1 MSPYLSSKLVCESS
15 TRATDDTLCGPSEL
29 SELFH
34 ATKPPTQTCPRPS
47 PSTIGQYQGLPSS
60 TGPIPHSS
68 REAQPKSLRAR
79 PLSFDPILR
88 SPDAAHPSRRSVPDP
103 PRPIARN
110 GCETLIFL
118 GRQKCL
124 LCGSTEPRGPI
135 AKPRARIPCL
145 AARLPS
151 RGSQGVKHARKT
163 LNVTRQGEK
172 RMSDGQK
179 QLPQRLNHLFQN
191 LNHLN

>member
-103 PRPIARN
+103 PRPN
-110 GCETLIFL
+110 PSNDCETLIFL
-118 GRQKCL
+118 GPGKCF
-124 LCGSTEPRGPI
+124 LCRSTEPGGPI
-135 AKPRARIPCL
+135 ADPRARIPRL
-145 AARLPS
+145 AARMPS
-151 RGSQGVKHARKT
+151 RGSESV
-163 LNVTRQGEK
+163 
-172 RMSDGQK
+172 
-179 QLPQRLNHLFQN
+179 NHS
-191 LNHLN
+191 H